1 MPEAGSNTPA
11 RSMENMYLI
20 FALPVSEI
28 CSPEEN
34 SDLFYGALGGLG
46 QFGIITRARIALE
59 PAPRMVRWIRVLYS
73 DFTSFT
79 EDQEMMISA
88 EKTFDYIEGF
98 VIINRTGILN
108 NWRTSFKPQDPVQ
121 ASQFQSDGRVLYC
134 LEMTKNFNHDEADSM
149 EQEVGVLLSRLRYIQ
164 STLFHTDVTYLEFL
178 DRVHSSE
185 LKLRAQ
191 GLWEVPHPWL
201 NLLIPRSTIHKFAKE
216 VFGKILKDSN
226 NGPILLY
233 PVNKSKWDNRTSVVI
248 PDEEIFYL
256 VGFLSSAPSLSGHGS
271 VEHAVNL
278 NNQIVDFCE
287 KAGVGM
293 KQYLAPYTTQQQ
305 WKAHFGARWETF
317 ERRKHMYDPLAIL
330 APGQRIFPK
339 ASLPMS
345 S

>member
-1 MPEAGSNTPA
+1 
-11 RSMENMYLI
+11 
-20 FALPVSEI
+20 
-28 CSPEEN
+28 
-34 SDLFYGALGGLG
+34 
-46 QFGIITRARIALE
+46 
-59 PAPRMVRWIRVLYS
+59 MVRWIRVLYS
-73 DFTSFT
+73 DFESFT
-79 EDQEMMISA
+79 EDQEMLIMA
-88 EKTFDYIEGF
+88 ENSFDYIEGF

-108 NWRTSFKPQDPVQ
+108 NWRASFKPQDPVH
-121 ASQFQSDGRVLYC
+121 ASHFKSDGRVLYC
-134 LEMTKNFNHDEADSM
+134 LELTKNFNSDDADIM
-149 EQEVGVLLSRLRYIQ
+149 EQEVTVLLSRLRFIQ

-178 DRVHSSE
+178 DRVHTSE

-201 NLLIPRSTIHKFAKE
+201 NLLIPRSSIRRFAKE

-271 VEHAVNL
+271 IAHAMNL
-278 NNQIVDFCE
+278 NNQIVEFCE
-287 KAGVGM
+287 EADIGM

-317 ERRKHMYDPLAIL
+317 ERRKHRYDPLAIL

-339 ASLPMS
+339 ASLPLPL
-345 S
+345 

>member
-59 PAPRMVRWIRVLYS
+59 LALIGQVRWIRVLYS

-134 LEMTKNFNHDEADSM
+134 LEMTKNFNHDEA
-149 EQEVGVLLSRLRYIQ
+149 GVLG
-164 STLFHTDVTYLEFL
+164 
-178 DRVHSSE
+178 
-185 LKLRAQ
+185 Q
-191 GLWEVPHPWL
+191 GA
-201 NLLIPRSTIHKFAKE
+201 LL
-216 VFGKILKDSN
+216 
-226 NGPILLY
+226 
-233 PVNKSKWDNRTSVVI
+233 
-248 PDEEIFYL
+248 
-256 VGFLSSAPSLSGHGS
+256 
-271 VEHAVNL
+271 
-278 NNQIVDFCE
+278 
-287 KAGVGM
+287 
-293 KQYLAPYTTQQQ
+293 
-305 WKAHFGARWETF
+305 
-317 ERRKHMYDPLAIL
+317 
-330 APGQRIFPK
+330 
-339 ASLPMS
+339 
-345 S
+345 

>member
-1 MPEAGSNTPA
+1 MSTN
-11 RSMENMYLI
+11 
-20 FALPVSEI
+20 

-59 PAPRMVRWIRVLYS
+59 LALIGQVRWIRVLYS